1 MMKLR
6 LLILIACSF
15 MARPFGALAQES
27 TDNGGHSFVVAWTLA
42 AEPNDQEDAAYA
54 IYREGYN
61 LVLDEK
67 WNEARR
73 KFDEVISRYSRSKFI
88 DDAQY
93 WSAYALMHTNHRK
106 AVEAYRRFIRN
117 YPRSNYFDDAIAD
130 LARLQVEQPV
140 PPPLPDTLLL
150 QLETIGEPIV
160 IDLRRL
166 ERELQAIRPQ
176 PPSVPPPRTDISIVA
191 MEESTATLLN
201 VFTDETEFDLPIRV
215 KIESLRNAS
224 EKLHG
229 EKASWE
235 LKQCILDPEQPLK
248 AREYAMALI
257 TRTSKKANAIAF
269 QTLREVALNQKQ
281 PLPLRELA
289 ISSLARAK
297 QFDALPV
304 FKEIARRD
312 PADRSKVLAI
322 EAIGQAG
329 KDKPGT
335 LETLI
340 ELFKETPERR
350 TREQELLLNAI
361 ADINSERAFQFIK
374 EVAKTH
380 GDRELQNLAIYHI
393 GEMDK
398 DESVE
403 TLSELFNALPKHRKE
418 QRETIMYSVANI
430 GSDRAIDFLATVA
443 RVSDD
448 EELRS
453 NAIFYLTNIGGE
465 KARTALYKVLERR

>member
-6 LLILIACSF
+6 LLVLFACSL
-15 MARPFGALAQES
+15 MAEPFVALAQGS
-27 TDNGGHSFVVAWTLA
+27 TGEGGHSFVVAWTWA
-42 AEPNDQEDAAYA
+42 AEQNDQGDAAYA
-54 IYREGYN
+54 ICKEGYN

-67 WNEARR
+67 WDEARR
-73 KFDEVISRYSRSKFI
+73 KFDEVISQYSKSKFI

-117 YPRSNYFDDAIAD
+117 YPRSSYFDDAVAD
-130 LARLQVEQPV
+130 FARLQVEQPF
-140 PPPLPDTLLL
+140 PPSSPDTLLL
-150 QLETIGEPIV
+150 QLGNFGEPIV

-166 ERELQAIRPQ
+166 ERELQTIRPK
-176 PPSVPPPRTDISIVA
+176 PPSVPRSRTNISIVA
-191 MEESTATLLN
+191 IEESTATLLK
-201 VFTDETEFDLPIRV
+201 VISDDTKLDLSIRV
-215 KIESLRNAS
+215 KIESLHNAS
-224 EKLHG
+224 MKLHG
-229 EKASWE
+229 EEASQA

-248 AREYAMALI
+248 AREYAMALM
-257 TRTSKKANAIAF
+257 TRTSKKANPMAF
-269 QTLREVALNQKQ
+269 QTLREVALDQKQ

-289 ISSLARAK
+289 ISSLARAE

-304 FKEIARRD
+304 FKEIVRRD
-312 PADRSKVLAI
+312 PTERSKVLAI
-322 EAIGQAG
+322 EAIG
-329 KDKPGT
+329 KDRPGS

-340 ELFKETPERR
+340 ELFKETPKRR
-350 TREQELLLNAI
+350 TQEQELLLNAI

-374 EVAKTH
+374 EVATTH
-380 GDRELQNLAIYHI
+380 GNRDIRNMAIYQI
-393 GEMDK
+393 GEMGN

-403 TLSELFNALPKHRKE
+403 TLSEMFNALPKQRKE

-443 RVSDD
+443 RTGDD
-448 EELRS
+448 EELRG
-453 NAIFYLTNIGGE
+453 NAIYYLTNIGGE

>member
-1 MMKLR
+1 MMKLS
-6 LLILIACSF
+6 LLILFACSI
-15 MARPFGALAQES
+15 MAEPFVALAQGS
-27 TDNGGHSFVVAWTLA
+27 TGEGGHSFVVAWTWVG
-42 AEPNDQEDAAYA
+42 EPNNQGDAAYA
-54 IYREGYN
+54 IYKEGYN

-67 WNEARR
+67 WDEARR
-73 KFDEVISRYSRSKFI
+73 KFDEVISQYSGSKFI

-93 WSAYALMHTNHRK
+93 WSAYALMHTNQWK
-106 AVEAYRRFIRN
+106 AVEAYRRFIRS
-117 YPRSNYFDDAIAD
+117 YPRSSYFDDAVAD
-130 LARLQVEQPV
+130 FARLQVEQPV
-140 PPPLPDTLLL
+140 LPPLPDTLLL

-176 PPSVPPPRTDISIVA
+176 PPSVPRPRTNISIVA
-191 MEESTATLLN
+191 IEESTATLLN
-201 VFTDETEFDLPIRV
+201 VVTDDTKFDLPIRV
-215 KIESLRNAS
+215 KIESLRNAT

-229 EKASWE
+229 EKASRA
-235 LKQCILDPEQPLK
+235 LKQWILDPEQPLE

-257 TRTSKKANAIAF
+257 TRTSTKANPMAF
-269 QTLREVALNQKQ
+269 QTLREVALDQKQ

-304 FKEIARRD
+304 FKEIAQRD
-312 PADRSKVLAI
+312 PADKSKVLAI

-329 KDKPGT
+329 KDRPGS

-340 ELFKETPERR
+340 ELFKETPKRR

-374 EVAKTH
+374 GVAMTH
-380 GDRELQNLAIYHI
+380 GDRDVQNLAIYHI
-393 GEMDK
+393 GEMGR

-403 TLSELFNALPKHRKE
+403 TLSELFNALPKQRKE

-443 RVSDD
+443 RTGDD
-448 EELRS
+448 RELRS
-453 NAIFYLTNIGGE
+453 NAIYYLTNIGGE